1 MMKDRGRDRDRDRD
15 RDRERER
22 ERERGRDFLESII
35 HDAEFGEE
43 NVEQVDEEWADFEK
57 VLR

>member
-1 MMKDRGRDRDRDRD
+1 MMKDRGRDRERD
-15 RDRERER
+15 RDRERQR
-22 ERERGRDFLESII
+22 EHERGRDFLESII

>member
-1 MMKDRGRDRDRDRD
+1 MKDRGRDRERD
-15 RDRERER
+15 RDRERQR
-22 ERERGRDFLESII
+22 EHERGRDFLESII